1 MIVFRYLFRETLKT
15 QLAVLFVLLLIFVS
29 QQFIRIISD
38 AADGEVP
45 TRLVSTLL
53 LLNLPNMALL
63 MLPISLFLAILF
75 AHGRLY
81 AESEMTVMHAVG
93 FSHRFVMRSA
103 MLLALLTA
111 AVAAFN
117 TGWIAPQAK
126 EREYQVIDKFKADP
140 GISFL
145 QAGRFMELD
154 KGRLVA
160 YIQELNDNG
169 SALQKIFVLQRAEEG
184 KSPSVVV
191 ASEGVVSVDDNGLQW
206 LTLKDG
212 SRYEGDFSGKQFQI
226 SDFKEYGLVIRQQ
239 ELEYSSRKAAAK
251 PTMELLGT
259 QDNSLMAELQWR
271 ISLPLS
277 IPVLTFLVVPLAR
290 VNPRQGRYA
299 KLLPAILLYLSYFL
313 LLSAARSAID
323 SGRLPYW
330 PGMFLVPLA
339 YILVIGLP
347 LNMQGTSWW
356 NGLKGLF
363 FNKKSA

>member
-1 MIVFRYLFRETLKT
+1 M
-15 QLAVLFVLLLIFVS
+15 LFVLLLIFVS
-29 QQFIRIISD
+29 QQFIKIIGD

-53 LLNLPNMALL
+53 LLNLSNMALL

-81 AESEMTVMHAVG
+81 AESEMTVLHAVG
-93 FSHRFVMRSA
+93 FSHRFVMRCA
-103 MLLALLTA
+103 MVLALLTA

-126 EREYQVIDKFKADP
+126 EREYQVIDEFKADP

-160 YIQELNDNG
+160 YIQELSDKA
-169 SALQKIFVLQRAEEG
+169 SLLQKIFVLQRSHDG
-184 KSPSVVV
+184 KPPSVVV
-191 ASEGVVSVDDNGLQW
+191 ATEGVVTLDSNGLQW

-212 SRYEGDFSGKQFQI
+212 SRYEGHFSTRQFQI
-226 SDFKEYGLVIRQQ
+226 SEFDEYSLVIRQQ
-239 ELEYSSRKAAAK
+239 EMERSNRKAAAR
-251 PTMELLGT
+251 PTVDLLGT
-259 QDNSLMAELQWR
+259 QDNGMMAELQWR

-277 IPVLTFLVVPLAR
+277 ILVLTFLVVPLAR

-323 SGRLPYW
+323 SGRLPHW
-330 PGMFLVPLA
+330 PGMFLVPLV
-339 YILVIGLP
+339 YLLLIGLP
-347 LNMQGTSWW
+347 LNLQGTSWW
-356 NGLKGLF
+356 NGVKGRY
-363 FNKKSA
+363 FNRKSA